1 VNPLSEGRNHRRD
14 VERAG
19 GESNDGQ
26 GKGRKEERKRRG
38 GRTEEMIQRG
48 ESRLMERWT

>member
-1 VNPLSEGRNHRRD
+1 VNPLSEGRNRRRD

-26 GKGRKEERKRRG
+26 GKGRKETERRTDRG
-38 GRTEEMIQRG
+38 NDTAGRE
-48 ESRLMERWT
+48 